1 MRNSEFLYPGNIARC
16 QHIKVNGIQCGC
28 PALKSRSYCYFH
40 YECHQAGLTPT
51 RGRRRGSD
59 FLLNAPL
66 EDANSIQLALM
77 RVMHLIYSG
86 KLDQKR
92 ASLLLYALQ
101 TASAN
106 LARTTFDVARPTKVV
121 VDKNRVAETPL
132 GMTPWSENGNDH
144 EIEDDEQNLID
155 EEESRE
161 RFRHLALELTES
173 LQPKTEEEW
182 QKREDLVVLAGFYS
196 YQSYLDHRQKE
207 KEYEQTEAYDA
218 ELHAKMRER
227 RLQADLGEKETGLDI
242 QACVSSQ
249 YPQTSTQ

>member
-1 MRNSEFLYPGNIARC
+1 MKRNSEFLYPGNIARC

-28 PALKSRSYCYFH
+28 PALKSRSYCHFH

-51 RGRRRGSD
+51 RGRRRGND
-59 FLLNAPL
+59 FLFNAPL

-106 LARTTFDVARPTKVV
+106 LARTSFDVARPTKVV
-121 VDKNRVAETPL
+121 VDKKRVAETPL
-132 GMTPWSENGNDH
+132 GMTPWSENGKDH
-144 EIEDDEQNLID
+144 EIEDDEKNRV
-155 EEESRE
+155 EEDESRE

-182 QKREDLVVLAGFYS
+182 QKREDLAVLAGFYS
-196 YQSYLDHRQKE
+196 YRSYLDHRQKE
-207 KEYEQTEAYDA
+207 KEDERRQACDTELDA
-218 ELHAKMRER
+218 NLRER
-227 RLQADLGEKETGLDI
+227 RLLADLGEKGTGLDI
-242 QACVSSQ
+242 QACIQ
-249 YPQTSTQ
+249 